1 MIRAERVARRAAR
14 LHAIEDAVIT
24 MIFYA
29 GTWAIFMAII
39 TKMMRIM

>member
-1 MIRAERVARRAAR
+1 MTRAERVARRVAR

-29 GTWAIFMAII
+29 ATWAIFMAII
-39 TKMMRIM
+39 TKMLRIM

>member
-1 MIRAERVARRAAR
+1 MTRAERVARRAAR

-29 GTWAIFMAII
+29 ATWAIFMAII
-39 TKMMRIM
+39 TKMLRIL